1 MATKT
6 SSLAT
11 TSRRCLHLLPLL
23 AVTVALGCVLA
34 LFNTG
39 PADALP
45 KEASQRSVVTAL
57 SAAPI
62 FTDPSVEAFQH
73 ADDYL
78 QSIDKAMANGLEV
91 LRGGDRHSIVA
102 QSRYFNALVNAGYAQ
117 FGSSYYDQLG
127 SCGVA
132 GSSARHLWHTQI
144 RAISG
149 ETNLAGEVN
158 KARATLQRDRQACL
172 EAVRLPLIEA
182 VAWAPTELTSLS
194 LVPTWAT
201 GRPWPESPAQQSST
215 NL

>member
-1 MATKT
+1 MAIQT
-6 SSLAT
+6 SLLASI
-11 TSRRCLHLLPLL
+11 SRRCLHLLPLL
-23 AVTVALGCVLA
+23 AVTVALGCMVA

-45 KEASQRSVVTAL
+45 KEASQRSVAPPL

-62 FTDPSVEAFQH
+62 FTAPSVEAFQH

-78 QSIDKAMANGLEV
+78 QNIDKAMANGLEV
-91 LRGGDRHSIVA
+91 LRGDDRKSIVA

-117 FGSSYYDQLG
+117 FGSSYYDPLG

-149 ETNLAGEVN
+149 EADIAGEVS
-158 KARATLQRDRQACL
+158 KARATLQHDRKACL
-172 EAVRLPLIEA
+172 EAVRPPLEEA
-182 VAWAPTELTSLS
+182 ITWAPTELSTWE
-194 LVPTWAT
+194 LVPVGLDRAA
-201 GRPWPESPAQQSST
+201 WPKSAAQRSST